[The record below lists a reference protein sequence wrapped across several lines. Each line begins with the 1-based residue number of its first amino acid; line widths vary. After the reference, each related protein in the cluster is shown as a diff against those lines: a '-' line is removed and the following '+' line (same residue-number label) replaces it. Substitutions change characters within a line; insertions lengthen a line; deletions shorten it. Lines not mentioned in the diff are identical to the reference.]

1 MSATIIPFPS
11 RLASQADALT
21 LLAERLAAEIGD
33 LPPVEDEQ
41 LKLLRRIDRKLN
53 KLVKAIG
60 RGGEV

>member
-11 RLASQADALT
+11 RPASQADALT

-33 LPPVEDEQ
+33 LPPAEDEQ